1 MFQSFKK
8 WVKNEDVQ
16 QRPSPPGGMQLMH
29 GDLQRKFAK
38 GVQYNMKIVIR
49 GDRNTGKSCLWHR
62 LKGNNFKE
70 EYLPTAEIQVSS
82 IHWDYKATDD
92 IVKVDVWDVVD
103 QGKSKKKESKGL
115 KLAETSPTSDLED
128 QVLDATF
135 LDVYKHAHAVIL
147 IFDITKKWTFNYIER
162 ELPKV
167 PNHIPTLVLANF
179 RDMGDHRVITLD
191 EVVGL
196 VESME
201 RPHGSASILVY
212 ESSMKNGF
220 GLKYVHKFFNM
231 PFLLVQRESLL
242 KQLKTNHLDLE
253 SCLDE
258 LATEDYT
265 YEEFLDRQQGCS
277 NNKKTVMPINSQAA
291 GASRSPSTLPGPLS
305 PVQCL
310 DDDVPKQLNLDTDA
324 ESAKRATP
332 KLPSSTTNQNSKS
345 AKVEENVETP
355 RLSQSSKKSSFIG
368 KLFRRSSSAEA
379 PAPAEDITYK
389 IEISKTEPNR
399 KVASVD
405 DFVPDDINADDFLN
419 DTKESKTRELY
430 DDSSDDDVD
439 GGNPMVAG
447 FQEDLDSDDDFGPSY
462 GEKFSLASDS
472 EPE

>member
-8 WVKNEDVQ
+8 WVKNEDIQ
-16 QRPSPPGGMQLMH
+16 QKPSPPSGMQLMH

-49 GDRNTGKSCLWHR
+49 GDRNTGKTCLWHR
-62 LKGNNFKE
+62 LKGNSFKE
-70 EYLPTAEIQVSS
+70 EYMPTAEIQVSS

-115 KLAETSPTSDLED
+115 KLTETPPTPTLED
-128 QVLDATF
+128 QVLDASF

-196 VESME
+196 VESIQ

-265 YEEFLDRQQGCS
+265 YEEFLDRQQGHS
-277 NNKKTVMPINSQAA
+277 KKRPVTPINKQAA
-291 GASRSPSTLPGPLS
+291 QPSPIQPSLPSPLS
-305 PVQCL
+305 PVQSMNN
-310 DDDVPKQLNLDTDA
+310 DVPKKLETNA
-324 ESAKRATP
+324 EITK
-332 KLPSSTTNQNSKS
+332 STTARPPMSTPNVNPKS
-345 AKVEENVETP
+345 PKADENVETP
-355 RLSQSSKKSSFIG
+355 QLSQSSKKSSFMG
-368 KLFRRSSSAEA
+368 KLFRRSSSVEA
-379 PAPAEDITYK
+379 PVPEEDVSFK
-389 IEISKTEPNR
+389 IEISKADPNQ
-399 KVASVD
+399 KVSSVD
-405 DFVPDDINADDFLN
+405 DFVPDDTNADDFLN
-419 DTKESKTRELY
+419 DTQDNKTRELA
-430 DDSSDDDVD
+430 DDSSEDDDD

>member
-1 MFQSFKK
+1 MFQSLKK

-16 QRPSPPGGMQLMH
+16 QRPSPPSGMQLMH

-49 GDRNTGKSCLWHR
+49 GDRNTGKTCLWHR
-62 LKGNNFKE
+62 LKGNGFKE
-70 EYLPTAEIQVSS
+70 EYIPTAEIQVSS
-82 IHWDYKATDD
+82 IQWDYKATDD

-115 KLAETSPTSDLED
+115 KLTESSPTPTLDN

-147 IFDITKKWTFNYIER
+147 IFDITKKWTYNYIER

-179 RDMGDHRVITLD
+179 RDMGSHRVITLD
-191 EVVGL
+191 EVVGF
-196 VESME
+196 VETIE
-201 RPHGSASILVY
+201 RPHGSASISVY

-231 PFLLVQRESLL
+231 PFLLVQRESLM

-265 YEEFLDRQQGCS
+265 YEEFLERMQGRS
-277 NNKKTVMPINSQAA
+277 KKKPTTPENKQAA
-291 GASRSPSTLPGPLS
+291 VATQNESTLPSPLS
-305 PVQCL
+305 PVQPL
-310 DDDVPKQLNLDTDA
+310 NNDVAKRLNLETDA
-324 ESAKRATP
+324 QIAKTVTSKPPVSTP
-332 KLPSSTTNQNSKS
+332 IENPKS
-345 AKVEENVETP
+345 PKAEEYVETP
-355 RLSQSSKKSSFIG
+355 QPSQSSKRSFIG
-368 KLFRRSSSAEA
+368 KLFRRSSSVEA
-379 PAPAEDITYK
+379 PVPAKDVSYK
-389 IEISKTEPNR
+389 IEIPKIDPSQ
-399 KVASVD
+399 KVVNVD
-405 DFVPDDINADDFLN
+405 DFVPDDTNADDFLN
-419 DTKESKTRELY
+419 DAKDAKTRELR
-430 DDSSDDDVD
+430 DDSSDDDED

-462 GEKFSLASDS
+462 GENFSLASDS